1 MLDLSAGN
9 GRLTPEQANGELRM
23 ATQILVPV
31 HTHLDGNAETLADH
45 AVAVARHRKAELH
58 ALVLDADFPALSS
71 PLGNLLIDVPALV
84 GEAKAKAHQRGVAV
98 AAALAREAG
107 KHDVPLRTTRIECYP
122 MAASEIVTRLARYH
136 DLTLVG
142 IGTRDAWPQATAEA
156 ATFGS
161 GKPVL
166 LVPEERP
173 VAPAGTVVI
182 AWDGSRVAARAVAD
196 AAPFLALATRVVVAS
211 VIDEKALADGD
222 AAERLVDHLARHGV
236 AATVARIRA
245 EGSPIA
251 AALQEHAAGIDA
263 GLLVMG
269 GFGHSRMRDFVLGG
283 ATSGVLK
290 DPRLPILLSH

>member
-1 MLDLSAGN
+1 
-9 GRLTPEQANGELRM
+9 M
-23 ATQILVPV
+23 ATQMLVPV

-45 AVAVARHRKAELH
+45 AVAIARHMRAELH

-71 PLGNLLIDVPALV
+71 PLGNLLVDVPALV
-84 GEAKAKAHQRGVAV
+84 GEAKEKARQRGTAV
-98 AAALAREAG
+98 ASALKREAAT
-107 KHDVPLRTTRIECYP
+107 HDVPLRTTRMDCYP
-122 MAASEIVTRLARYH
+122 VTVSDTVTRFARYH

-142 IGTRDAWPQATAEA
+142 IGSSDAWPQATAEA
-156 ATFGS
+156 AVFGS
-161 GKPVL
+161 GKPVV

-173 VAPAGTVVI
+173 VAPAGTVLV
-182 AWDGSRVAARAVAD
+182 AWDGSRVAARAVTD

-211 VIDEKALADGD
+211 VIDEKALADAD
-222 AAERLVDHLARHGV
+222 AADRLVDHLARHGV

-251 AALQEHAAGIDA
+251 ASLQEHAAGIDA

-290 DPRLPILLSH
+290 DPRLPVLLSH